1 MRWTAYWVLAP
12 EIMAS
17 PQVIFVQ
24 FTLQPSGSPISGLM
38 VVDALR
44 EAGFQVHA
52 VYHQPGEMLRQYQD
66 KCLTARQLDHGRW
79 LAGGPWHRRLR
90 RLLHDY
96 RAAKKFEQVFRETQ
110 PNLVYINNLTGLS
123 AALAAR
129 RLRIPCIWHVR
140 ELFDDV
146 GGEMHPPWPGGKR
159 LVRYVLQRCAK
170 RIVVISRAVQ
180 ENVLGM
186 HTDDQTVVIPN
197 AADECFFREAR
208 CVEETRRLLGL
219 PQGRPIVGVPGTL
232 RPVKGH
238 EFFLEAFARVV
249 KGKPDVVAAFAG
261 DGEPQFRQSLV
272 HRVTQL
278 GVEKHVVFLGTV
290 ADMPAFYRACDLICI
305 PSRSESFG
313 RTAIEAMA
321 VGTPV
326 VATDVG
332 GLRETIHHGETGLLV
347 PYGDVNP
354 LASAML
360 KLLTNDSLAAR
371 LASEARGKAEKEYG
385 CEAYMDRIR
394 RLVVNGRCLA

>member
-1 MRWTAYWVLAP
+1 M
-12 EIMAS
+12 
-17 PQVIFVQ
+17 VI
-24 FTLQPSGSPISGLM
+24 
-38 VVDALR
+38 DALR

-66 KCLTARQLDHGRW
+66 KCLTVRQIDHGRW

-90 RLLHDY
+90 RLLDDW
-96 RAAKKFEQVFRETQ
+96 RAARKFEQLFRETQ
-110 PNLVYINNLTGLS
+110 PDLVYINNLTGLS

-129 RLRIPCIWHVR
+129 RLRISCIWHIR

-159 LVRYVLQRCAK
+159 LVRYVLQRCAN

-186 HTDDQTVVIPN
+186 PTDDQTVIIPN
-197 AADECFFREAR
+197 AADGRFFREAR

-249 KGKPDVVAAFAG
+249 EARSNVVAAFAG
-261 DGEPQFRQSLV
+261 DGEPQFRRTLL

-278 GVEKHVVFLGTV
+278 GLENHVVFLGTV

-360 KLLTNDSLAAR
+360 ELLTNDALAAR
-371 LASEARGKAEKEYG
+371 LATTARINAEREYHHEV
-385 CEAYMDRIR
+385 CTVRIHQV
-394 RLVVNGRCLA
+394 VVNGKDSA